1 MINLEPW
8 YNLLN
13 FIVIKNP
20 IRESYPLE
28 YYLGGLWFKFP
39 DCFDFWKELI
49 MNFCSLFNNDP
60 EF

>member
-1 MINLEPW
+1 M
-8 YNLLN
+8 N
-13 FIVIKNP
+13 FIMIENP
-20 IRESYPLE
+20 IIESCPLE

>member
-1 MINLEPW
+1 M
-8 YNLLN
+8 
-13 FIVIKNP
+13 IKNP
-20 IRESYPLE
+20 IIESCSLE

-39 DCFDFWKELI
+39 DRFDFWKELI